1 MHGSQPEILLDG
13 EPSLRKVSR
22 RRWRKPQE
30 PEPGQKREE
39 GVRVQQRER
48 GRGGTTAEAGRLR
61 PMPDHPIEWKPGQM
75 LCRPSDSLCGSQ
87 SL

>member
-22 RRWRKPQE
+22 QRWRKPQE
-30 PEPGQKREE
+30 LESGQKREE
-39 GVRVQQRER
+39 SVHRQQRDR
-48 GRGGTTAEAGRLR
+48 GRGGTTVEAGRPR
-61 PMPDHPIEWKPGQM
+61 PMPDHQIEWKPRRV